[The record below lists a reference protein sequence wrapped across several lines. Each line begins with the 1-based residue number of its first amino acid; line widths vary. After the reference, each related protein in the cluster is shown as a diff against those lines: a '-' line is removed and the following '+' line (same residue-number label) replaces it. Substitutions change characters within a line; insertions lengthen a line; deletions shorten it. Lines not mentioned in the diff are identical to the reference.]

1 MTTPA
6 ASPSSTSSMIKRPL
20 HIMTQ
25 GTALAFIASTA
36 TLLLLVGCGGPSP
49 APPVATVTVQAP
61 VPAAPAPAA
70 LTPAATAAAP
80 SIVTLPDVVGQNGAI
95 AEDTLR
101 SLGLTKV
108 ETAADATSGR
118 EVVLNPANWTVT
130 KMEPKAGTQIRTDQT
145 VVVTMTK

>member
-1 MTTPA
+1 MTAPA
-6 ASPSSTSSMIKRPL
+6 ASPSSTSSVIKRPL
-20 HIMTQ
+20 HMRH
-25 GTALAFIASTA
+25 GAALALITSTA
-36 TLLLLVGCGGPSP
+36 ALLLLVGCGGPSA

-70 LTPAATAAAP
+70 LAPAAPAAP

-108 ETAADATSGR
+108 QTAADATSGR

-130 KMEPKAGTQIRTDQT
+130 KIEPKAGTQIRSDQT